1 MLEVIREDMETLDKT
16 AQMEEFVFLGM
27 RKMKGIS
34 LKEFQEEFGK
44 EFLDVYGE
52 NIRAMEEQELVE
64 IKKGYLKL
72 TKAGIDVS
80 NYVFAEI
87 LF

>member
-1 MLEVIREDMETLDKT
+1 
-16 AQMEEFVFLGM
+16 MEEFVFLGM

-34 LKEFQEEFGK
+34 LKEFQQEFG
-44 EFLDVYGE
+44 EELLDAYGE
-52 NIRAMEEQELVE
+52 NIHRMEEQGFVE
-64 IKKGYLKL
+64 IKDGYLKL